1 MKQPVPASRR
11 RGTARLD
18 IVLSITTIGLT
29 FASALFVGEPWLGL
43 AFVSAPLDLVINT
56 VATLAA
62 GVVSALAWVRHRE
75 GGQITGL
82 YQASAFLVLCV
93 TNSTAVVVSA
103 LGVEDALGASLA
115 QAGQGML
122 YVVTI
127 GRLLAAILLLVGAVA
142 AERGWPPA
150 VQPSRILLLAPTAL
164 LGFVVAALLLLQP
177 PLPPLIG
184 PEGLAQL
191 RRDPAVPLVLPGVEP
206 TLVVTHGV
214 IGVGYLIAGYRYY
227 RLHRRHPQT
236 STSFLAVGLVI
247 AAFSQIHFAIYPG
260 AYPSLVSTDDALRLA
275 FYVVLMVGMNA
286 EARADARAIR
296 RANANMR
303 RLREAE
309 LTAAAVEERARLAR
323 EVHDGLAQD
332 LWFAKLKQ
340 GRLLQQPELGEEARK
355 LVDEIGN
362 AIDSGLA
369 EARQAV
375 MAMRVGPEGA
385 STLSEVVE
393 RYVDDFGDRF
403 GLRARYEQENEL
415 PALPPKIQA
424 ELLRIVQE
432 ALNNVRKHADATL
445 VRVRAEAL
453 DGAVRFTVADNGRG
467 FDPAAVNLM
476 SVGLHSMRE
485 RAALLHGTIEI
496 DSRPQDGTRVSVTV
510 PVDDARRS
518 G

>member
-1 MKQPVPASRR
+1 
-11 RGTARLD
+11 
-18 IVLSITTIGLT
+18 VLSITTIGLT

-62 GVVSALAWVRHRE
+62 GVIAALAWVRHRE

-82 YQASAFLVLCV
+82 YQASAFLVLCA
-93 TNSTAVVVSA
+93 TNGTAVVVSA

-115 QAGQGML
+115 HAGQGML

-127 GRLLAAILLLVGAVA
+127 GRLLAAILLLLGAVA
-142 AERGWPPA
+142 AERGWPLA
-150 VQPSRILLLAPTAL
+150 FQPSRILLIAPTAL
-164 LGFVVAALLLLQP
+164 LGLVVV
-177 PLPPLIG
+177 
-184 PEGLAQL
+184 AQL
-191 RRDPAVPLVLPGVEP
+191 RQDPAAPLVLPDVKP
-206 TLVVTHGV
+206 TLVVTHGI
-214 IGVGYLIAGYRYY
+214 IGIGYLIAGYRYY
-227 RLHRRHPQT
+227 RLQRRQPQT
-236 STSFLAVGLVI
+236 STAFLAVGLVI

-275 FYVVLMVGMNA
+275 FYVVLMIGMNA
-286 EARADARAIR
+286 EARADARALR
-296 RANANMR
+296 RANVNMR

-385 STLSEVVE
+385 SSLAEVVE

-403 GLRARYEQENEL
+403 GLRARFEQENEL
-415 PALPPKIQA
+415 PALAPKIQA

-467 FDPAAVNLM
+467 FDLAAVNVM